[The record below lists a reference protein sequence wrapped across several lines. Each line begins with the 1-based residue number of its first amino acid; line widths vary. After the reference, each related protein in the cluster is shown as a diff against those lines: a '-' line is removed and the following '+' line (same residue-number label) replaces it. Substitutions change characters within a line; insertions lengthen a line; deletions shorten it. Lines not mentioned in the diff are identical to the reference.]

1 MNDNEFPIAVRLE
14 PNITFGAV
22 ELWQDTQYALVCAD
36 GFDDS
41 DAKVVCHSLGYRNG
55 ISICCSVFGDMPD
68 YQISINNVQCT
79 GHESSILQC
88 EYTNNADGCLS
99 KRYASVACSNAA
111 SSGGEM
117 ISQSM
122 NFFNYS

>member
-1 MNDNEFPIAVRLE
+1 M
-14 PNITFGAV
+14 

-36 GFDDS
+36 GFDDT

-68 YQISINNVQCT
+68 YKISINNVQCN

-88 EYTNNADGCLS
+88 AYSNNADGCPNN
-99 KRYASVACSNAA
+99 RYASVACSNAA
-111 SSGGEM
+111 SSGGTLTPLMAENVYISLYVCM
-117 ISQSM
+117 IV
-122 NFFNYS
+122 YLYVYIYI